1 MDLPMVFV
9 ANQTDAALSLAKHLI
24 SGYAKDGNF
33 VFSPP
38 SIHILLRLI
47 TAGARG
53 QTLDQLLLFLK
64 SNRVDDLSSLAA
76 HLGQAVLAD
85 GASRS
90 GPSLSFVNGACVDRS
105 MRSRRSSGRFLKA
118 GEVVREVN
126 WWVEK
131 ETNGL
136 IKDILDDDSVKPYT
150 RFILANAIYFKGAR
164 AVKFS
169 ASDTQE
175 KDFNLLTGSSVK
187 APFMTSREMQYLA
200 EFDDFKVLNL
210 AYNQGEDYERL
221 FSMSIF
227 LPNAKDGLPALAHK
241 LVSGSSSF
249 IDEHIPWEQVD
260 VGDFRIPKFKIS
272 FGFEASGILKDL
284 GLNSPFSSRD
294 QGFTEMVDSTE
305 GKDLHVSAMYHKSR
319 IEVNEEGTEAAG
331 ATVLILQ
338 AQCLGATRVVPRI
351 DFVADHPFLFVVR
364 ETFSR
369 VVLFIGHVLNPA
381 DQGLG

>member
-1 MDLPMVFV
+1 M
-9 ANQTDAALSLAKHLI
+9 I
-24 SGYAKDGNF
+24 SGDAKDGNF
-33 VFSPP
+33 IFSPP
-38 SIHILLRLI
+38 SIHILLSLI

-53 QTLDQLLLFLK
+53 RTLDQLLLFLK
-64 SNRVDDLSSLAA
+64 SNRVNDLSSLAA
-76 HLGQAVLAD
+76 HLGQVVLAD

-90 GPSLSFVNGACVDRS
+90 SPSLSFVNGAWVDRS
-105 MRSRRSSGRFLKA
+105 MPLKTEFREVLEGFYKANTKQVDFKNEA

-150 RFILANAIYFKGAR
+150 RFLLANAIYFKGAW

-175 KDFNLLTGSSVK
+175 KDFHLLTGSSVK

-227 LPNAKDGLPALAHK
+227 LPMRKMVCQHWHINWFPGLAASLMNTSHGK
-241 LVSGSSSF
+241 
-249 IDEHIPWEQVD
+249 
-260 VGDFRIPKFKIS
+260 KFMIEFAFFKH
-272 FGFEASGILKDL
+272 
-284 GLNSPFSSRD
+284 
-294 QGFTEMVDSTE
+294 QGFTEMVDSPE
-305 GKDLHVSAMYHKSR
+305 GKDLFVSEIYHKSR
-319 IEVNEEGTEAAG
+319 IEVNEEGTEAAA
-331 ATVLILQ
+331 ATVVIVQL
-338 AQCLGATRVVPRI
+338 QCLSATRVVPRI